1 MKFFFSCDWGTS
13 TFRLRLVD
21 AENES
26 VLSEIITGNGIASTF
41 ESWKETGNN
50 EKNKLAFY
58 QSYLLEQVKNITP
71 VFNHSF
77 HNTPIIISGMASS
90 NIGMVALPYKPI
102 PYYCN
107 GYDLVI
113 QTIDEAEE
121 IDQHKIVLISG
132 VRSASDVMRGEET
145 ILAGC
150 NVSSQAG
157 EQLFILPG
165 THSKHIVV
173 KDGKVTGFKTYMT
186 GEFFELLNKK
196 SLLAG
201 SVNESQDFQHT
212 KNQESFQRGI
222 QESELNLLH
231 TAFFVRTNDL
241 FQKLTKEENYF
252 YLSGLLIG
260 TELREI
266 KPVAYSKISLVVNE
280 GMKSFYVAA
289 LKSLGIED
297 GSAGFETINADQA
310 LVAGQLVILNQMQK
324 VDNKN

>member
-13 TFRLRLVD
+13 TFRLRLVS
-21 AENES
+21 AENQV
-26 VLSEIITGNGIASTF
+26 VLFEVITSHGIASTF
-41 ESWKETGNN
+41 EGWRQTDNN

-58 QSYLLEQVKNITP
+58 QSYLFEQIKNITP

-113 QTIDEAEE
+113 QTIGEAEE
-121 IDQHKIVLISG
+121 NDHYKIILISG
-132 VRSASDVMRGEET
+132 VRSESDVMRGEET

-150 NVSSQAG
+150 NVSSQTD

-201 SVNESQDFQHT
+201 SVNESQDFQNV
-212 KNQESFQRGI
+212 KNQESFLRGI

-260 TELREI
+260 TEIREI
-266 KPVAYSKISLVVNE
+266 KTAAYSKISLVANE
-280 GMKSFYVAA
+280 GMKPFYVAA
-289 LKSLGIED
+289 LKLLALEA
-297 GSAGFETINADQA
+297 GSAGFDTINADQA
-310 LVAGQLVILNQMQK
+310 LVTGQFAILNQMQK
-324 VDNKN
+324 VK

>member
-13 TFRLRLVD
+13 NFRLRLVS
-21 AENES
+21 AENEA
-26 VLSEIITGNGIASTF
+26 VLFEVITSQGIVSTF
-41 ESWKETGNN
+41 EGWRKTGSN

-58 QSYLLEQVKNITP
+58 QSYLFEQVKKVTS

-77 HNTPIIISGMASS
+77 HNTPIVISGMASS
-90 NIGMVALPYKPI
+90 NIGMVALPYKQI
-102 PYYCN
+102 PYYSN
-107 GYDLVI
+107 GYDLI
-113 QTIDEAEE
+113 IHTIDEAEE
-121 IDQHKIVLISG
+121 IDQYKIILISG

-186 GEFFELLNKK
+186 GEFFELLSKK

-201 SVNESQDFQHT
+201 SVNESQDFKNT
-212 KNQESFQRGI
+212 KNQENFQRGI

-266 KPVAYSKISLVVNE
+266 KTATYSKISLVVNE
-280 GMKSFYVAA
+280 GMKPFYVAA
-289 LKSLGIED
+289 LKSLGLQD
-297 GSAGFETINADQA
+297 GSAGFEIINADQA
-310 LVAGQLVILNQMQK
+310 LVTGQFAILNQMQK
-324 VDNKN
+324 AK